1 MCWRHFI
8 WLNPSACDALRRADN
23 KAPCGPSRASL
34 SRSSLL
40 EKRNPVLING
50 PTAAQPRRY
59 HYIILLLFSLSLF
72 LASCIGG
79 NRARERREKKT
90 KYRRKG
96 CRRRIKRRACEEASN
111 PFLFSNCRR
120 VEELILFIYIVG
132 TAYMQFYNAW

>member
-1 MCWRHFI
+1 MAE
-8 WLNPSACDALRRADN
+8 NPFRCSPPRRADN
-23 KAPCGPSRASL
+23 KAPWRPRQSITLWS
-34 SRSSLL
+34 SSLL

-79 NRARERREKKT
+79 NRARREEKKNQI
-90 KYRRKG
+90 YRRKG

-111 PFLFSNCRR
+111 PFFPNCRR
-120 VEELILFIYIVG
+120 VEELIISIYT
-132 TAYMQFYNAW
+132 TAPYAVL